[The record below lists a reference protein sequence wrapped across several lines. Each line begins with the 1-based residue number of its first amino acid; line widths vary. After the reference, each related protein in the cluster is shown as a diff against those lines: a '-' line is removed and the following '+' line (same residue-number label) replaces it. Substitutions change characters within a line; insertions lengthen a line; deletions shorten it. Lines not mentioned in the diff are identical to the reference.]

1 MLKRSGRRRPL
12 NLSNFAD
19 PLVGSGLYTVTFSQ
33 IDVKI
38 NAAGNLSLKLIIIQH
53 KVQKDYWGG
62 PNLYYTV
69 RRTVKKIQ

>member
-1 MLKRSGRRRPL
+1 M
-12 NLSNFAD
+12 
-19 PLVGSGLYTVTFSQ
+19 GSGLYTVTFSQ

-53 KVQKDYWGG
+53 VQKDYLGG

-69 RRTVKKIQ
+69 WRTVKKIQ